1 MEPSSN
7 VRAGLKLVDIVPTA
21 FPCHDI
27 IQHLKREL
35 KMARDASLAR
45 FWRDNG
51 PWALSRACEL
61 LKVELKLC
69 NCHGCYGGFWEKI
82 LWYVKQS
89 GLTYCVLPGT
99 NMAAEILKGFGPT
112 ETDPVC
118 AFPKPAGFNEL
129 VACKY
134 MAPVSHI
141 DVHIVFQKVEGVT
154 GVVYGRKL
162 WQNDSVDSPEIRKLD
177 LLFASLHTHAKS

>member
-1 MEPSSN
+1 MERSSN
-7 VRAGLKLVDIVPTA
+7 VRVGLKLVDIVPIA
-21 FPCHDI
+21 FPSHDI
-27 IQHLKREL
+27 IQHLKNEL
-35 KMARDASLAR
+35 KMARKASLAR

-51 PWALSRACEL
+51 PWALSRACEM

-69 NCHGCYGGFWEKI
+69 KCHKCYEGFWEKI

-99 NMAAEILKGFGPT
+99 NMAAEILKSFDPMA
-112 ETDPVC
+112 TDPVS

-129 VACKY
+129 VACEH

-141 DVHIVFQKVEGVT
+141 DVHIVFQKAPGVV

-162 WQNDSVDSPEIRKLD
+162 WEICSLDSPEIRKLD
-177 LLFASLHTHAKS
+177 MLFASLRTHAKS